1 MTSDGLAVTLL
12 GLFKKKIIYNFD
24 HYLKKNN
31 STQRAG
37 RDKAGWAST
46 NE

>member
-12 GLFKKKIIYNFD
+12 GLFKYLFIDLFD
-24 HYLKKNN
+24 LSLKNT
-31 STQRAG
+31 SAQRAG